1 MLHQFLEFLKPGN
14 GYGQVISNKT
24 EIVLSN
30 DTVELWFFRM
40 CDIRTCSNCFP
51 KFEKNH
57 SRTRIQVRLN
67 SKDRKDFLGGA
78 LKFLKKSYS
87 EIDDICN
94 I

>member
-1 MLHQFLEFLKPGN
+1 MLHQFHEFLKPGN

-51 KFEKNH
+51 KFEKK
-57 SRTRIQVRLN
+57 SLPDTY
-67 SKDRKDFLGGA
+67 SGSTK
-78 LKFLKKSYS
+78 LKG
-87 EIDDICN
+87 
-94 I
+94 